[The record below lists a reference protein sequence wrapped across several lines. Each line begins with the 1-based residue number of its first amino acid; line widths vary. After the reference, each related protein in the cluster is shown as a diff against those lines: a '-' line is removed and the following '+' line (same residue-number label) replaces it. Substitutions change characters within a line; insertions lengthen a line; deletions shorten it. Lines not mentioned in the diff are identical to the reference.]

1 MNKKESKKFRG
12 RIVRIKRLRGKLNT
26 VPTPDD
32 LVERLVGKP
41 QTVVIDSALL
51 AGFTTPKDLV
61 YILVKCGACKS
72 DAHATKRIKR
82 HFRKDFDTRIAKRQP
97 VLA

>member
-1 MNKKESKKFRG
+1 MNKKESKKFRS
-12 RIVRIKRLRGKLNT
+12 RIVRIKHLRGKLNT
-26 VPTPDD
+26 VPSPDD

-51 AGFTTPKDLV
+51 AGFVAEKDVV
-61 YILVKCGACKS
+61 YLLVKTGACKS
-72 DAHATKRIKR
+72 EKHAQKRFARHVHKDVDKRIAS
-82 HFRKDFDTRIAKRQP
+82 RKP